1 MATIPVPTSD
11 CVGIDVTRNGQVVA
25 SYDAHNGYVNTD
37 NRSHARLLERT
48 FGSKRQLGF
57 SNAKSAPSAAC
68 GCSCGCQREIFL
80 AFGSTCWKCR
90 QPGHIHLEVI
100 HEPS

>member
-11 CVGIDVTRNGQVVA
+11 CVGVDVTKNGRVIA

-48 FGSKRQLGF
+48 FGSRKAFSLGGLVERPTRLCPGCARPNF
-57 SNAKSAPSAAC
+57 ADNRICPAC
-68 GCSCGCQREIFL
+68 NTSV
-80 AFGSTCWKCR
+80 
-90 QPGHIHLEVI
+90 EVVTS
-100 HEPS
+100 ERS